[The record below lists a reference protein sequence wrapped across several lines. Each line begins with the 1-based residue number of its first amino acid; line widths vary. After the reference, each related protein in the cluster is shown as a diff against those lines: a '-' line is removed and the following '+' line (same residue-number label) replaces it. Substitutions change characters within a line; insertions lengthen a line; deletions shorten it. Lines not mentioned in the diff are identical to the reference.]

1 MKNSVLRYFVFL
13 VVFSNLAFAKNPKPK
28 KITKTDHLEKSR
40 VGCSP
45 QLPIGALTIIDF
57 LILECNLDFRIID
70 KVFLGVIY
78 KYNLNP
84 SEHAGYLGASWY
96 PMGGSFH
103 IDPAI
108 GFSYSYV
115 YSLFEDSGYRFI
127 GPKYELSM
135 GNHWE
140 LESGLIL
147 GLKYNVTNFITS
159 LMNASDLGFVES
171 VKQGILLTMIG
182 PEIGWKF

>member
-1 MKNSVLRYFVFL
+1 
-13 VVFSNLAFAKNPKPK
+13 
-28 KITKTDHLEKSR
+28 
-40 VGCSP
+40 
-45 QLPIGALTIIDF
+45 
-57 LILECNLDFRIID
+57 
-70 KVFLGVIY
+70 
-78 KYNLNP
+78 
-84 SEHAGYLGASWY
+84 
-96 PMGGSFH
+96 MGGSFH

-115 YSLFEDSGYRFI
+115 YSLFEDSGYRFV

-171 VKQGILLTMIG
+171 VRQGILLTMIG